1 MLLVELDGSTLRAV
15 EPLSVPR
22 AVDML
27 RIGPK
32 PMAEV
37 LEQLAV
43 LPASELARE
52 RQPWLEVRVQLEQP
66 QPDLRQQIE
75 TALDGKGCRL
85 VRIASE
91 YRGSQEEAPPLV
103 GLDQLSPQELFRRSW
118 QAEYGNEADGQVLQD
133 FLQLLQEVELEG
145 EQSA

>member
-1 MLLVELDGSTLRAV
+1 
-15 EPLSVPR
+15 
-22 AVDML
+22 ML

-32 PMAEV
+32 PLAEV
-37 LEQLAV
+37 LEQLAA
-43 LPASELARE
+43 LPASDLPRE

-75 TALDGKGCRL
+75 SALDGKGCRL

-91 YRGSQEEAPPLV
+91 YRGSQEEAPALV
-103 GLDQLSPQELFRRSW
+103 GLDQLDPQELFRRSW

-133 FLQLLQEVELEG
+133 FLQLLQEVELQG
-145 EQSA
+145 ESA